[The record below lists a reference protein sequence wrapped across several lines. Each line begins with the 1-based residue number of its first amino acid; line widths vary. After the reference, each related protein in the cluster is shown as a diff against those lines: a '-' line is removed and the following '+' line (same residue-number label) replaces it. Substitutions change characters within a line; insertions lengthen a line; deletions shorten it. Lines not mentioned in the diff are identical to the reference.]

1 VRSSTRRTILWALAL
16 VLGLALVGVAYV
28 RGGEDGGSADTAPDS
43 PSPGVPR
50 DPGDGCGEAATTD
63 PEDLAVDRTLA
74 RCGPDA
80 PAAQPL
86 AQVAPVRVAVTERTE
101 TVAPLL
107 VADALG
113 ELSAENLAVEIVDM
127 PGRDAYAAMA
137 RGEVDVVVG
146 GVDGPFFDAVH
157 GGLGARL
164 VLGGQVA
171 RHPSDLDTPQAGLW
185 LHRGLIDDDDEWDN
199 VEGQTILVPGGL
211 AAAAVQPIDTLLAQ
225 HSLGVTNV
233 DIVPAPSSQAVDTL
247 HAAAVGGAWLA
258 EPDAIEAAADEE
270 LMLATTTPGSESID
284 GTVFGPRLLG
294 PDRAVGLAY
303 ARALIRTINTHLPDG
318 YEDDALTAVAEALA
332 VDEDVVA
339 EGPAPLFDWELR
351 SGTTTRLQDALT
363 ALGGVGYERPIAED
377 GLVDRSLAVDVIAAA
392 TDPD

>member
-1 VRSSTRRTILWALAL
+1 LAL
-16 VLGLALVGVAYV
+16 VLGLVLVGVAYT
-28 RGGEDGGSADTAPDS
+28 RGDDGGSAETAPDS

-50 DPGDGCGEAATTD
+50 DPGDGCGEDATTE
-63 PEDLAVDRTLA
+63 PGNLAVDRTLA
-74 RCGPDA
+74 RCGRGA

-86 AQVAPVRVAVTERTE
+86 GQAAPVRVAVTERTE

-127 PGRDAYAAMA
+127 SGPDAYAAMA
-137 RGEVDVVVG
+137 RGEIDVVVG

-157 GGLGARL
+157 RGLDARL

-171 RHPSDLDTPQAGLW
+171 RHPSDLDIPQAGLW
-185 LHRGLIDDDDEWDN
+185 LRRGLITDDDEWEN
-199 VEGQTILVPGGL
+199 VEGQTVLVPGGL
-211 AAAAVQPIDTLLAQ
+211 AAAATQPIDTLLAQ
-225 HSLGVTNV
+225 HALGVNAV
-233 DIVPAPSSQAVDTL
+233 DIVPAPSSHAMDSL

-284 GTVFGPRLLG
+284 GTVFAPRLLG

-318 YEDDALTAVAEALA
+318 YEDDALTAVADALA
-332 VDEDVVA
+332 ADEDVVA

-377 GLVDRSLAVDVIAAA
+377 VLVDRSIATDVIAAA

>member
-63 PEDLAVDRTLA
+63 PEDLAVDRMLA

-86 AQVAPVRVAVTERTE
+86 AQVAAVRVAVTERTE

-127 PGRDAYAAMA
+127 SGRDAYAAMA

-146 GVDGPFFDAVH
+146 GVDGPFFDVVH

-185 LHRGLIDDDDEWDN
+185 LHRGLIDDDDDWDN
-199 VEGQTILVPGGL
+199 VEGQTVLVPGGL

-225 HSLGVTNV
+225 HSLGVNNV

>member
-16 VLGLALVGVAYV
+16 VVGLVLVGVAYV
-28 RGGEDGGSADTAPDS
+28 RGGEDGGAADTAPDS

-50 DPGDGCGEAATTD
+50 HPGDGCGEAATTD
-63 PEDLAVDRTLA
+63 PEDLAVDRMLA

-86 AQVAPVRVAVTERTE
+86 ALVAPVRVALTERTE

-113 ELSAENLAVEIVDM
+113 ELAAENLAVEIVDM
-127 PGRDAYAAMA
+127 PGPDAYAALT

-157 GGLGARL
+157 DGLGARL

-171 RHPSDLDTPQAGLW
+171 RRPSDLDTPQAGLW
-185 LHRGLIDDDDEWDN
+185 LRRGLIDEDGDWDS
-199 VEGQTILVPGGL
+199 VEGQTVLVPGGL
-211 AAAAVQPIDTLLAQ
+211 AAAAVQPIDTVLAQ
-225 HSLGVTNV
+225 HSLGVNNV
-233 DIVPAPSSQAVDTL
+233 DVVPAPSSQAVDTL

-303 ARALIRTINTHLPDG
+303 ARALIRTINTHLSNG
-318 YEDDALTAVAEALA
+318 YEGDALTAVAEALA

-339 EGPAPLFDWELR
+339 EGPAPLFDWEIR

-363 ALGGVGYERPIAED
+363 ALGGVGFERPIAED
-377 GLVDRSLAVDVIAAA
+377 GLVDRSVAADVIAAA
-392 TDPD
+392 ANPG

>member
-1 VRSSTRRTILWALAL
+1 LAL
-16 VLGLALVGVAYV
+16 VLGLVLVGVAYV
-28 RGGEDGGSADTAPDS
+28 RGDDDGSAATAPDS

-50 DPGDGCGEAATTD
+50 DPGDGCGDAASTD
-63 PEDLAVDRTLA
+63 PADLAVDRTLA
-74 RCGPDA
+74 RCGRDA

-107 VADALG
+107 VADALD

-127 PGRDAYAAMA
+127 AGADAYVAMA

-157 GGLGARL
+157 RGLGARL

-185 LHRGLIDDDDEWDN
+185 LRRGLISEDDEWDN
-199 VEGQTILVPGGL
+199 VEGQTVLVPGGL
-211 AAAAVQPIDTLLAQ
+211 AAAATLPIDTLLAQ
-225 HSLGVTNV
+225 HALGVNMIDV
-233 DIVPAPSSQAVDTL
+233 VPAPSSHAMDSL

-258 EPDAIEAAADEE
+258 EPDATEAAADEE

-284 GTVFGPRLLG
+284 GTVFAPRLLG

-318 YEDDALTAVAEALA
+318 YEGDALTAVADALA
-332 VDEDVVA
+332 ADEDAVA

-351 SGTTTRLQDALT
+351 SGTTTRLQEALT

-377 GLVDRSLAVDVIAAA
+377 ALVDRTIATEVIAAA

>member
-1 VRSSTRRTILWALAL
+1 M
-16 VLGLALVGVAYV
+16 
-28 RGGEDGGSADTAPDS
+28 
-43 PSPGVPR
+43 
-50 DPGDGCGEAATTD
+50 
-63 PEDLAVDRTLA
+63 
-74 RCGPDA
+74 
-80 PAAQPL
+80 
-86 AQVAPVRVAVTERTE
+86 TERTE

-113 ELSAENLAVEIVDM
+113 ELAAENLAVEIVDM

-157 GGLGARL
+157 DGLGARL

-171 RHPSDLDTPQAGLW
+171 RRPERPRHPAGGPLAPPGP
-185 LHRGLIDDDDEWDN
+185 HRRRRDWDN
-199 VEGQTILVPGGL
+199 VEGQTVLVPGGL

-225 HSLGVTNV
+225 HSLGVNNV

-294 PDRAVGLAY
+294 ADRAVGLAY

-339 EGPAPLFDWELR
+339 EGPAPLFDWEIR
-351 SGTTTRLQDALT
+351 SGTTTRLQDALDG
-363 ALGGVGYERPIAED
+363 AGRRRLRAPDRRGRPRRPVARRRRRSPPPPIRA
-377 GLVDRSLAVDVIAAA
+377 DRPGAGRRRGDQRAAA
-392 TDPD
+392 AQVQA

>member
-1 VRSSTRRTILWALAL
+1 LAL
-16 VLGLALVGVAYV
+16 VLGLVLVGVAYV

-50 DPGDGCGEAATTD
+50 DPGDGCDAAATTD
-63 PEDLAVDRTLA
+63 PEDLAVDRMLA

-86 AQVAPVRVAVTERTE
+86 PQVVPVRVAVTERTE

-146 GVDGPFFDAVH
+146 GVDGPFYDAVH

-185 LHRGLIDDDDEWDN
+185 LNRGLIDDDDWDN
-199 VEGQTILVPGGL
+199 VEGQTVLVPGGL

-225 HSLGVTNV
+225 HSLGVNNV

-303 ARALIRTINTHLPDG
+303 TRALIRTINTHLPDG

-377 GLVDRSLAVDVIAAA
+377 GLLDRSLAADVIAAA
-392 TDPD
+392 TDQD

>member
-1 VRSSTRRTILWALAL
+1 MRSSTRRTILWALAL
-16 VLGLALVGVAYV
+16 VLGLVLVGVAYV

-50 DPGDGCGEAATTD
+50 DPGDGCDAAATTD
-63 PEDLAVDRTLA
+63 PEDLAVDRMLA

-86 AQVAPVRVAVTERTE
+86 PQVVPVRVAVTERTE

-146 GVDGPFFDAVH
+146 GVDGPFYDAVH

-185 LHRGLIDDDDEWDN
+185 LRRGLIDDDDEWDN
-199 VEGQTILVPGGL
+199 VEGQTLLVPGGL

-225 HSLGVTNV
+225 HSLGVNNV

-303 ARALIRTINTHLPDG
+303 TRALIRTINTHLPDG

-377 GLVDRSLAVDVIAAA
+377 GLLDRSLAADVIAAA
-392 TDPD
+392 TDQD